1 MGRINGEN
9 TRKTGIFLRACS
21 PFGLDRVLILDGF
34 RPESRSLTVPP
45 ISHPHSMWRSMA

>member
-9 TRKTGIFLRACS
+9 TGKPGIFPRACS

-34 RPESRSLTVPP
+34 WTESQSLTVPLA
-45 ISHPHSMWRSMA
+45 SHPHNIWQSMA